1 LPDGEI
7 QIRAIRPDDK
17 LTGLSLGD
25 PALTPLKTFL
35 QKHAKNYEAH
45 SLARTYGVFLTG
57 GAAQKIVG
65 YMTLVCG
72 EVVVGDEDAALIDD
86 IEFRY
91 RQYPAIKIARLATD
105 KSLQGRGLG
114 RQLID
119 LAVGIARSVVG
130 ERVGCRF
137 VVVDS
142 KKNSVGFY
150 ERCGFT
156 ILDTEENRSRS
167 EPIMFVDLHKLNGG
181 EISAI

>member
-1 LPDGEI
+1 
-7 QIRAIRPDDK
+7 
-17 LTGLSLGD
+17 
-25 PALTPLKTFL
+25 LTPLKTFL
-35 QKHAKNYEAH
+35 QKHAKNYEEP
-45 SLARTYGVFLTG
+45 SLARTYGVFLTSE
-57 GAAQKIVG
+57 AAPKIIG

-72 EVVVGDEDAALIDD
+72 EVVVGDEDPALIED

-105 KSLQGRGLG
+105 KSVQGRGLG
-114 RQLID
+114 RQLVD
-119 LAVGIARSVVG
+119 LAIGIAKSVVG

-156 ILDTEENRSRS
+156 ILDTEENRGRP
-167 EPIMFVDLHKLNGG
+167 EPIMFVDLHKLG
-181 EISAI
+181 SAEVVAI